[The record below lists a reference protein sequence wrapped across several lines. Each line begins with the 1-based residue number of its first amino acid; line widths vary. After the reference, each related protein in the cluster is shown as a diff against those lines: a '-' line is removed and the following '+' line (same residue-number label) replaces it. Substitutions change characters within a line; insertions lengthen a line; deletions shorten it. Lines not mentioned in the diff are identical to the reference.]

1 MLLMTKNVF
10 FFLLSQCLSMS
21 NMISIFFND
30 DRRIFYSQV
39 YRLDQACNFIE
50 KETLAQAFFCEFC
63 DISKNTFSYRTPL
76 VAAFDLGTLSVP
88 TC

>member
-1 MLLMTKNVF
+1 
-10 FFLLSQCLSMS
+10 MS
-21 NMISIFFND
+21 NMVSIFFND

-63 DISKNTFSYRTPL
+63 DISENTFSYRTPL

-88 TC
+88 TLMTLSSVVSH

>member
-1 MLLMTKNVF
+1 
-10 FFLLSQCLSMS
+10 MS
-21 NMISIFFND
+21 NMVSIFFND

-76 VAAFDLGTLSVP
+76 VAVFDSILKCNCFSTYQFPVFKP
-88 TC
+88 